1 MEKGTGDHRQDKACA
16 VHAPGASGGQSLGPG
31 VSDEGGAA
39 HRRILPSVFG
49 MAPGHLPGTRVR
61 IMLGGE
67 TCRLQATGGRRQTGG
82 QSGLGHDSFV
92 TERTSSTRA
101 RLAVHPMLSIR
112 TARLELIAAPAD
124 VTSREASGVEDWY
137 APLQVER
144 PEAWPP
150 PFNDEGS
157 QTWFAGRIARE
168 RTESGWLLWYVV
180 RRPDTEA
187 DRRVLIGNGGFTGAP
202 DARGSVEIGYS
213 LLPAWQRQ
221 GYGTELTAALVSWA
235 FSHERVQRV
244 LAVTY
249 PMLDASIRVLEKNG
263 FQRSCRG
270 ADGRSLVFE
279 LRRGVFECRRLASSG
294 P

>member
-1 MEKGTGDHRQDKACA
+1 
-16 VHAPGASGGQSLGPG
+16 
-31 VSDEGGAA
+31 
-39 HRRILPSVFG
+39 
-49 MAPGHLPGTRVR
+49 
-61 IMLGGE
+61 ML
-67 TCRLQATGGRRQTGG
+67 T
-82 QSGLGHDSFV
+82 
-92 TERTSSTRA
+92 
-101 RLAVHPMLSIR
+101 IR
-112 TARLELIAAPAD
+112 TARLELIAAAAD
-124 VTSREASGVEDWY
+124 VTSHEASGAEDWY

-144 PEAWPP
+144 PETWPP
-150 PFNDEGS
+150 PFNDDAS
-157 QTWFAGRIARE
+157 QTWFARRIARE
-168 RTESGWLLWYVV
+168 ETESGWLLWYVV
-180 RRPDTEA
+180 RRPDMET
-187 DRRVLIGNGGFTGAP
+187 DRRVLIGNCGFTGAP

-270 ADGRSLVFE
+270 ADGRGLVFE

>member
-1 MEKGTGDHRQDKACA
+1 
-16 VHAPGASGGQSLGPG
+16 
-31 VSDEGGAA
+31 
-39 HRRILPSVFG
+39 
-49 MAPGHLPGTRVR
+49 
-61 IMLGGE
+61 
-67 TCRLQATGGRRQTGG
+67 
-82 QSGLGHDSFV
+82 
-92 TERTSSTRA
+92 
-101 RLAVHPMLSIR
+101 MLSIR

-124 VTSREASGVEDWY
+124 VTSREASRVEDWY

-157 QTWFAGRIARE
+157 QTWFARRIARE
-168 RTESGWLLWYVV
+168 GTESGWLLWYVV
-180 RRPDTEA
+180 RRPATEA
-187 DRRVLIGNGGFTGAP
+187 DRRVLIGNSGFTGAP

-213 LLPAWQRQ
+213 LLPAWQGQ

-235 FSHERVQRV
+235 FSHEHVQRV

-249 PMLDASIRVLEKNG
+249 PTLVASIRVLEKNG

-279 LRRGVFECRRLASSG
+279 LRRGVFECRRPPASSG